1 MALSAKIL
9 DSIIARFPQRFSL
22 AFAYGS
28 SVFSQGNK
36 NNQKNSIDFIFC
48 VDDPLAWHQANVQAN
63 NKHYSMLKY
72 AGADFIKYVQEH
84 FGAKMYFN
92 SLVEVGNRK
101 NMIDFIFC
109 VDDPL
114 AWHQANVQANNKH
127 YSMLKYAGA
136 DFIKYVQE
144 HFGAKMYFNSLVEV
158 ENRMIKY
165 GIISTTHLIEDLL
178 DWQTLYI
185 SGRLH
190 KPVNILTKV
199 ENTDVQQA
207 LLTNLQSALHA
218 SLLCLPENFTEEEL
232 YLKIADLSY
241 AGDFRM
247 YFGEDKQKQDG
258 SSATTLHH
266 LNLLPK
272 TVQHNLLVK
281 WNKDG
286 RHRDI
291 EEVLESLAHDPE
303 CSDMVKKGN
312 A

>member
-1 MALSAKIL
+1 MASSAKIF
-9 DSIIARFPQRFSL
+9 DSIMARFPQRFSL

-36 NNQKNSIDFIFC
+36 SHQKNMIDFIFC
-48 VDDPLAWHQANVQAN
+48 VDDPLPWHQANLQAN

-72 AGADFIKYVQEH
+72 AG
-84 FGAKMYFN
+84 
-92 SLVEVGNRK
+92 
-101 NMIDFIFC
+101 
-109 VDDPL
+109 P
-114 AWHQANVQANNKH
+114 
-127 YSMLKYAGA
+127 

-158 ENRMIKY
+158 ENRLIKY

-190 KPVNILTKV
+190 KPVKILKKV

-247 YFGEDKQKQDG
+247 YFGEDKRKVENIVKNQVPHFRSLYADQLKLMPQLHWNQTSSTIEHSYSAVVFKLCFTEPWGSQGYPSHNKQ
-258 SSATTLHH
+258 SKRRL
-266 LNLLPK
+266 
-272 TVQHNLLVK
+272 
-281 WNKDG
+281 
-286 RHRDI
+286 
-291 EEVLESLAHDPE
+291 
-303 CSDMVKKGN
+303 
-312 A
+312 

>member
-36 NNQKNSIDFIFC
+36 NNQKNS
-48 VDDPLAWHQANVQAN
+48 
-63 NKHYSMLKY
+63 
-72 AGADFIKYVQEH
+72 
-84 FGAKMYFN
+84 
-92 SLVEVGNRK
+92 
-101 NMIDFIFC
+101 IDFIFC

-247 YFGEDKQKQDG
+247 YFGEDKQKVENIVKNQVPHFRSLYADQLKLMPQLHWNQTNSTIEQDG